1 MNARADIKSHLPL
14 RQSAAIAHERAI
26 SFGHNGAVEIFKKT
40 PSIADSKPAGRDV
53 AKDLFDV
60 DGIPLLVETQLAD
73 GGLAERLKSRKPRE
87 EKCGSGAIRRYAR
100 QAGPGVNGAI
110 THRGDAEEKQRYADI

>member
-1 MNARADIKSHLPL
+1 MNARADIRSRLPL
-14 RQSAAIAHERAI
+14 RQAAAVANEHAIA
-26 SFGHNGAVEIFKKT
+26 FGRIGTVEIFKKT

-53 AKDLFDV
+53 AKDLFEV
-60 DGIPLLVETQLAD
+60 DGIPLLVETLLAD
-73 GGLAERLKSRKPRE
+73 GGFAERLKSRKPRE
-87 EKCGSGAIRRYAR
+87 ENCGSGAIRKYAR